1 MKASRQMRRW
11 IIEQSL
17 ASGVGHIA
25 SALSITDLCAVLWTE
40 IMKDPGTS
48 KPDRDR
54 FILGKGHAALA
65 LYSAM
70 RWKGLITPEVFATY
84 CKDGSLLGAHPG
96 HELPGVEMSTG
107 SLGQGISVG
116 CGIALGLRVKKS
128 PGRVFV
134 LISDGECNE
143 GQVWEAALFAG
154 HHHLGHLT
162 AVMDLNGLQCMG
174 YTKDVLDTGPM
185 VEKWRSFKWD
195 VAEVDGHDH
204 GALKAALSAPVSVTG
219 KPRIV
224 IARTKQGQGVP
235 FMEDKLE
242 WHYRNLTP
250 DLAKQALDAL
260 PLP

>member
-1 MKASRQMRRW
+1 MRRW

-25 SALSITDLCAVLWTE
+25 SALSITDICAVLWTE
-40 IMKDPGTS
+40 IMKDPGTPA
-48 KPDRDR
+48 PDRDR

-70 RWKGLITPEVFATY
+70 RWKGLISPEAFATY

-128 PGRVFV
+128 PGRVYV

-154 HHHLGHLT
+154 HHRLGHLT

-185 VEKWRSFKWD
+185 ADKWRAFKWD
-195 VAEVDGHDH
+195 VVEVDGHDH
-204 GALKAALSAPVSVTG
+204 GALKAALSAPVSMTG
-219 KPRIV
+219 KPRMIV
-224 IARTKQGQGVP
+224 ARTKQGRGVP
-235 FMEDKLE
+235 FMEDQLE

-250 DLAKQALDAL
+250 ELAKQALDVL
-260 PLP
+260 PPP